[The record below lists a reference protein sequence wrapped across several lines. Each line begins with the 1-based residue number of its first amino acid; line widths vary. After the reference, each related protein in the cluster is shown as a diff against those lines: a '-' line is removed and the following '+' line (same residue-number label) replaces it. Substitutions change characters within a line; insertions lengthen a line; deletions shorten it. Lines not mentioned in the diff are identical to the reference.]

1 MNATAVET
9 TRQQSRALM
18 LAILGALALIA
29 LWFIFT
35 RAVHYADF
43 SSATYGDYFWPRRWG
58 LVAHIAGGLVALT
71 TGVVQLWL
79 GLTNRVATLHRTLG
93 KVYGSAIVVGSVGG
107 YYLALTIPAKEVVY
121 AAGLFM
127 LCTAWIVT
135 TSMAVLAIRR
145 RNLIQHREWMLRSY
159 TVTFAFV
166 VYRLFTDV
174 LSGLHLASPG
184 DVGTIMAWACWAVPL
199 LLIEPLIQIRK
210 IRGR

>member
-9 TRQQSRALM
+9 THQQSRALT

>member
-9 TRQQSRALM
+9 TRQQSRALT